1 MTGDDR
7 GHREGLAPQW
17 TAATIAVSGGRPQVP
32 GAPLNTPIVPATSF
46 RGDGDPGY
54 SRAGNP
60 TWEPFE
66 QVVGAL
72 EGGAAMAFGSGM
84 AAITAAFESA
94 FTCEPAAI
102 STNATGA
109 GAQRPDSRRRIV
121 VAAPAV
127 CYSGTRSLL
136 AGWASMGRI
145 QLAEY
150 NGEVAESVIAAVSAA
165 DVVFIES
172 PANPIMTITDI
183 AATAAL
189 ARSAAATT
197 ICDNTYATPLVTRP
211 LALGVNLVVHSASK
225 YLAGHSDALLGV
237 AVTRSEQLA
246 ARLLELR
253 TDHGAVPGVLEA
265 YLATRGLR
273 TLPLRMARSQASAA
287 DLATRL
293 AAHPDV
299 AWVRYPGLHED
310 PGHQVAASQMSG
322 FGSVITF
329 GPSAGAEAAG
339 RIPLAT
345 RLWLH
350 ATSLGG
356 VESTLER
363 RRRHPQESPATPPDL
378 IRLSVGCE
386 DVEDLWR
393 DLDQAISAA

>member
-1 MTGDDR
+1 MIADNR
-7 GHREGLAPQW
+7 GHREGVAPEW
-17 TAATIAVSGGRPQVP
+17 TAATIAVSGGRPLAA
-32 GAPLNTPIVPATSF
+32 GAPLNTPIMPATSF

-60 TWEPFE
+60 SWEPFE

-72 EGGAAMAFGSGM
+72 EGGTALAFGSGM
-84 AAITAAFESA
+84 AAITAAFECA
-94 FTCEPAAI
+94 F
-102 STNATGA
+102 A
-109 GAQRPDSRRRIV
+109 GSSDPREQCV

-136 AGWASMGRI
+136 DGWASTGRI
-145 QLAEY
+145 VLVEY
-150 NGEVAESVIAAVSAA
+150 DGEDAESVIAAVTTA

-172 PANPIMTITDI
+172 PANPVMTITDI

-189 ARSAAATT
+189 ARTAAALT

-211 LALGVNLVVHSASK
+211 LALGVDLVVHSASK

-237 AVTRSEQLA
+237 AVTRTEQLA
-246 ARLLELR
+246 ARLLEHR
-253 TDHGAVPGVLEA
+253 TGHGAVPGVLEA

-273 TLPLRMARSQASAA
+273 TLPLRMARSQTSAA
-287 DLATRL
+287 DLAARL

-299 AWVRYPGLHED
+299 AWVRYPGLLED
-310 PGHQVAASQMSG
+310 PGHQVAASQMSD

-329 GPSAGAEAAG
+329 GPKGGAEAAG
-339 RIPLAT
+339 RVPLAT

-363 RRRHPQESPATPPDL
+363 RRRHPQESPATPADL

-393 DLDQAISAA
+393 DLDQAISGA